1 MADLHQLHNRLD
13 SVDTSRVKPYDFRI
27 TAQAA
32 EEWRREFETAMD
44 RIEEVAKLL
53 GADAE
58 EMEREAKL
66 LAASTT
72 MTCADAL
79 HYIANERLGK
89 AIKEWGNE
97 APEE

>member
-1 MADLHQLHNRLD
+1 MADLHQLHDHLD
-13 SVDTSRVKPYDFRI
+13 SVDTSRVKPCDFRI

-32 EEWRREFETAMD
+32 EEWRREFEAAMD

-58 EMEREAKL
+58 EMEREATL

-72 MTCADAL
+72 MDRATAL
-79 HYIANERLGK
+79 HHVANERLS
-89 AIKEWGNE
+89 AALKEGG
-97 APEE
+97 ALHG